1 MQTSNVSAS
10 PVVTQ
15 AAAPQITSEFNKAVS
30 PAPPIEKTAPVQ
42 TDDGKGLS
50 SNKKKGQAP
59 SPMEEM
65 KDMVEFINDQ
75 INNLQTNI
83 GFTINEKYDNQIIVE
98 VKDKKTDEVIKQIP
112 SEEFLKIK
120 EKMEDLI
127 GIIFS
132 GIA

>member
-1 MQTSNVSAS
+1 MQANNIPSNPISVQANPQVRELNKPIPPVPPPEKSQIAKSDEDKGVSS
-10 PVVTQ
+10 GKK
-15 AAAPQITSEFNKAVS
+15 ENKA
-30 PAPPIEKTAPVQ
+30 
-42 TDDGKGLS
+42 S
-50 SNKKKGQAP
+50 SD
-59 SPMEEM
+59 MEDM

-83 GFTINEKYDNQIIVE
+83 GFSINEKYDNQIIVE
-98 VKDKKTDEVIKQIP
+98 IKDKKTDEVIKQIP

-132 GIA
+132 GTA

>member
-1 MQTSNVSAS
+1 MQANNVPSNPISVQ
-10 PVVTQ
+10 VN
-15 AAAPQITSEFNKAVS
+15 PQIRELNKSIPPMPPPEKSQVAAQPDGDKGVS
-30 PAPPIEKTAPVQ
+30 L
-42 TDDGKGLS
+42 G
-50 SNKKKGQAP
+50 KKKNET
-59 SPMEEM
+59 SSDMEEM

-83 GFTINEKYDNQIIVE
+83 GFSINEKYDNQIVVE

-132 GIA
+132 GTA